1 MLTELRNEI
10 GYLKKELISARS
22 GKAAVDD
29 KLNTVQG
36 TMETLNNS
44 ISSLTTETE
53 YLKEQLANN
62 QEKLTEKIDE
72 CTHLTN
78 LLYKMES
85 QPSQDEKLKAEVEDL
100 KIQWH
105 SAQAEV
111 KTKLTEIVQLKDSVR
126 EQVEIVQQKDIEISR
141 LNGEIQYISED
152 RDHIQSKTG
161 NVDSLEAEILTM
173 RGKLNLV
180 IDELEV
186 TREDNTTLSREFE
199 KLQVMYNEMKKMRG
213 LGDEMGRME
222 QIQRELDYAS
232 ENRDSALEELEL
244 ANQKLDQ
251 LEAERIKLL
260 REVSQLRSGKVPAEE
275 KLLVDVPEVPQ
286 QAKLEPVVQVE
297 KQNEKEVDVGGKKK
311 SMKSMLTI
319 MVGTLEIYEIL
330 LGLLFISIILSWNP
344 YKD

>member
-1 MLTELRNEI
+1 
-10 GYLKKELISARS
+10 
-22 GKAAVDD
+22 
-29 KLNTVQG
+29 
-36 TMETLNNS
+36 
-44 ISSLTTETE
+44 
-53 YLKEQLANN
+53 
-62 QEKLTEKIDE
+62 
-72 CTHLTN
+72 
-78 LLYKMES
+78 
-85 QPSQDEKLKAEVEDL
+85 
-100 KIQWH
+100 
-105 SAQAEV
+105 
-111 KTKLTEIVQLKDSVR
+111 
-126 EQVEIVQQKDIEISR
+126 
-141 LNGEIQYISED
+141 
-152 RDHIQSKTG
+152 
-161 NVDSLEAEILTM
+161 M

-244 ANQKLDQ
+244 ANQKLEQ

-275 KLLVDVPEVPQ
+275 KLLVDVPEVQ
-286 QAKLEPVVQVE
+286 QPLKLEPVVQVE
-297 KQNEKEVDVGGKKK
+297 KQTEKEVDVGGKKK

-319 MVGTLEIYEIL
+319 MVGTLEIYDIL